1 MLQTL
6 FDTLFGCTH
15 RRTTFPM
22 TRGRKL
28 PGAHAFQTTPHA
40 HMYVVCLDC
49 GKEFSYDWRSMRVGE
64 PVEVA
69 PPAAAQP
76 VYR

>member
-6 FDTLFGCTH
+6 FETFFGCAH
-15 RRTTFPM
+15 RRTTFPL
-22 TRGRKL
+22 TRGRKA
-28 PGAHAFQTTPHA
+28 PGAGAIKSAPGR
-40 HMYVVCLDC
+40 MYVVCLDC
-49 GKEFSYDWRSMRVGE
+49 GKEFSYDWRSMRIGE

-69 PPAAAQP
+69 PAAEAEP

>member
-6 FDTLFGCTH
+6 FDTFFGCAH

-22 TRGRKL
+22 TRGRRVSGANTL
-28 PGAHAFQTTPHA
+28 NTNPGR
-40 HMYVVCLDC
+40 MYVACLDC
-49 GKEFSYDWRSMRVGE
+49 GKEFAYDWRSMRVGE
-64 PVEVA
+64 PVEIA
-69 PPAAAQP
+69 PPAAAEP